1 MELRA
6 ITARLVME
14 FEASFAPGEDGTTL
28 LETTDYFI
36 LGFAPLH
43 LIFEKRKA

>member
-14 FEASFAPGEDGTTL
+14 FEVSFTPGKDGTTL

-36 LGFAPLH
+36 PGLAPLH
-43 LIFEKRKA
+43 LIFEKRKV